1 MYEMMISC
9 ILMVFGVIS
18 YSLLIGSLSSIIYSM
33 DTTEKALREKLNT
46 LDLIRKEFGVKFEL
60 YWKLRQSL
68 QFDFMQDRGDKH
80 KLLRELPNNLRVEL
94 SNVMFQNTMQGISF
108 FKKKSPH
115 FIASIG
121 PRLRYIRIQ
130 EGEYIFREGNPLDAV
145 YFVKEGKAAF
155 VDQKD

>member
-1 MYEMMISC
+1 MAGIYFSIATFTTVGYGDVSARTMYEMMISC

-68 QFDFMQDRGDKH
+68 QFDFM
-80 KLLRELPNNLRVEL
+80 
-94 SNVMFQNTMQGISF
+94 
-108 FKKKSPH
+108 
-115 FIASIG
+115 
-121 PRLRYIRIQ
+121 
-130 EGEYIFREGNPLDAV
+130 
-145 YFVKEGKAAF
+145 
-155 VDQKD
+155 